1 MKKTSKLVLIL
12 ACAAL
17 VVGALGLAEIA
28 TAQTQTENVHIGTG
42 KVMHRSGQTLI
53 LDVKEGPRGP
63 GIRKVNIKSTDGIT
77 FKDRLGNVV
86 EVFDLSAGDTISAY
100 RRESRPAPV
109 TITISEVEEIKAAEP
124 AAPPPAPKPAAA
136 PAPAPEP
143 EKAPAVL
150 PSTGSSLPLILL
162 LGLLSLTAGLA
173 LRFARR
179 RA

>member
-1 MKKTSKLVLIL
+1 MTRKMQWTVIA
-12 ACAAL
+12 ACVAL
-17 VVGALGLAEIA
+17 VVGTLGLGEIA
-28 TAQTQTENVHIGTG
+28 AAQTQTVNVHIGTG
-42 KVMHRSGQTLI
+42 TVLHRSGQTLI

-63 GIRKVNIKSTDGIT
+63 GIRKINIKSTDGIS

-86 EVFDLSAGDTISAY
+86 EVFALDAGDTVSAY

-109 TITISEVEEIKAAEP
+109 TITMSEVEEIKVAEP

-143 EKAPAVL
+143 EPRPKAL
-150 PSTGSSLPLILL
+150 PSTASPLPWILL
-162 LGLLSLTAGLA
+162 LGLLSLFTGLA
-173 LRFARR
+173 LRVARR